1 MQRRF
6 GKRAVIGILGMA
18 AVMVALL
25 GLAAA
30 AAGADDGALPPVT
43 EGSLVFRSP
52 VSGRYELVPLRHT
65 DVQIDVRGLV
75 AAATVTQQYE
85 NTSDEPLEAVYV
97 FPLPHD
103 AAVYD
108 MEARIGDRLI
118 KSVIKEREEAK
129 KTYEAARQ
137 AGKRAALLEQ
147 ERPNIFTASLANVM
161 PHDRIEVKIRYV
173 EALPWEDGRVR
184 LTFPMVV
191 GPRYIPGTVATGH
204 AGTGWAVDTDA
215 VPDASRITPPVRN
228 PDSRPGHDI
237 ALSVRMEAGTSLGAI
252 SSPTHPVQV
261 DRSADGSA
269 SVRLAGAQTL
279 PNRDFILEMRR
290 ADARTPHAAV
300 FLSPHRDGPG
310 AELMVVAFPPSVQK
324 EDERPP
330 LEMLFLIDVSGSM
343 AGTSI
348 EQARAALLQ
357 GLDRLRAGDRFNVVA
372 FDDSF
377 REFRPLPVAA
387 TAENLEAG
395 RRFVRGLAPGG
406 GTEMLPALEHL
417 MAMEAEPGFLR
428 YIVLLTDGCLGNE
441 EEIFA
446 SLKRGLGAARLFTV
460 AIGSAPNH
468 HLATRMAEFGRGSFS
483 HIADAAEIT
492 GQMGR
497 LLDQIESPVLT
508 ELKLEWEGVQVE
520 DVYPSRLPDL
530 FMGRPLV
537 VFGRITAGQGGVLR
551 LEGTARDARFS
562 EELPFALESSS
573 FHPGITT
580 LWARE
585 RLEELLESW
594 RQSGGEE
601 QRAEWR
607 SRIVADAIRY
617 NIVTRFTSLVA
628 VEQKVVNP
636 GGEAATAAVP
646 TEMPAGWQM
655 DKVFGA
661 NPAGGTADLFLETLG
676 AVLLTLGLLAIAAG
690 RRRSLFMVRR

>member
-6 GKRAVIGILGMA
+6 GKRAVIGIFGMA
-18 AVMVALL
+18 AWMVAL
-25 GLAAA
+25 AAA
-30 AAGADDGALPPVT
+30 VGADDGAPPPVT
-43 EGSLVFRSP
+43 EGSLLFRSP
-52 VSGRYELVPLRHT
+52 VSRRYELVPLRHT

-85 NTSDEPLEAVYV
+85 NTSDQPLEAVYV

-118 KSVIKEREEAK
+118 RSVIKEREEAK
-129 KTYEAARQ
+129 RTYEAARQ

-204 AGTGWAVDTDA
+204 TGTGWAFDTDA
-215 VPDASRITPPVRN
+215 VADASRITPPVRN

-237 ALSVRMEAGTSLGAI
+237 ALSVRVEAGTSLGAI

-261 DRSADGSA
+261 DKSADGST

-279 PNRDFILEMRR
+279 PNRDFVLEMRR
-290 ADARTPHAAV
+290 ADARTPHAAA
-300 FLSPHRDGPG
+300 FLSPHRGGPG
-310 AELMVVAFPPSVQK
+310 AEVMVVAFPPSVQK

-551 LEGTARDARFS
+551 LSGTARDAGFS

-585 RLEELLESW
+585 RIEELLESW
-594 RQSGGEE
+594 RQAGGEE

-690 RRRSLFMVRR
+690 RRRSFFMVRR

>member
-1 MQRRF
+1 MQRRL
-6 GKRAVIGILGMA
+6 GRRAGIGT
-18 AVMVALL
+18 L
-25 GLAAA
+25 GLAAVLLALA
-30 AAGADDGALPPVT
+30 ATVGATDEGGLPPVT
-43 EGSLVFRSP
+43 EGSLLFRSP

-75 AAATVTQQYE
+75 AAATVTQEYE
-85 NTSDEPLEAVYV
+85 NAGEEPLEAVYV

-129 KTYEAARQ
+129 KTYEAARKE
-137 AGKRAALLEQ
+137 GKRAALLEQ

-191 GPRYIPGTVATGH
+191 GPRYIPGTVAAGH
-204 AGTGWAVDTDA
+204 SGTGWACDTDV

-237 ALSVRMEAGTSLGAI
+237 SLSVRVEAGTSLAAI
-252 SSPTHPVQV
+252 TSPTHPVRA
-261 DRSADGSA
+261 DKSEDGST
-269 SVRLAGAQTL
+269 SVRLAAAQTL
-279 PNRDFILEMRR
+279 PNRDFVLEMRR
-290 ADARTPHAAV
+290 AEARVPHAAV

-310 AELMVVAFPPSVQK
+310 AEIMVVAFPPSVQR

-330 LEMLFLIDVSGSM
+330 MEMLFLIDVSGSM

-357 GLDRLRAGDRFNVVA
+357 GLDRLRAGDRFDVVA
-372 FDDSF
+372 FDDQF
-377 REFRPLPVAA
+377 RGFRPLPVAA

-417 MAMEAEPGFLR
+417 MAMKAEPGFLR

-441 EEIFA
+441 DQIFA
-446 SLKRGLGAARLFTV
+446 SLKRGLGPARLFTV

-468 HLATRMAEFGRGSFS
+468 HLATKMAEFGRGSFS
-483 HIADAAEIT
+483 HIADAAEISL
-492 GQMGR
+492 QMGR

-508 ELKLEWEGVQVE
+508 DLGLEWEGVQVE

-530 FMGRPLV
+530 FLGRPLL
-537 VFGRITAGQGGVLR
+537 VFGRITGGQGGLVR
-551 LEGTARDARFS
+551 LSGTARDARFS

-585 RLEELLESW
+585 RIEDLLDSW
-594 RQSGGEE
+594 RQSDGEE
-601 QRAEWR
+601 ARAEWR

-617 NIVTRFTSLVA
+617 HIVTRFTSLVA
-628 VEQKVVNP
+628 VEQKVVNA
-636 GGEAATAAVP
+636 GGVVTTAAVP
-646 TEMPAGWQM
+646 TEMPAGWRM

-676 AVLLTLGLLAIAAG
+676 AALLTVGLLAIAAG
-690 RRRSLFMVRR
+690 RRRSFFMVRR

>member
-1 MQRRF
+1 MQRRL
-6 GKRAVIGILGMA
+6 GNRAGIGTI
-18 AVMVALL
+18 
-25 GLAAA
+25 GLAAILLALA
-30 AAGADDGALPPVT
+30 AVVGADGDSGPPPVT
-43 EGSLVFRSP
+43 EGSLLFRSP

-85 NTSDEPLEAVYV
+85 NTGGEPLEAVYV

-118 KSVIKEREEAK
+118 RSVIKEREEAK
-129 KTYEAARQ
+129 RTYETARQ
-137 AGKRAALLEQ
+137 EGKRAALLEQ

-204 AGTGWAVDTDA
+204 AGTGWSLDTDA

-237 ALSVRMEAGTSLGAI
+237 SLAVRVDAGTSLAAI
-252 SSPTHPVQV
+252 SSPTHPVHV
-261 DRSADGSA
+261 DKSADGS
-269 SVRLAGAQTL
+269 SSIRLAEAQTL
-279 PNRDFILEMRR
+279 PNRDFVLEVRR
-290 ADARTPHAAV
+290 ADARKPHAAV

-310 AELMVVAFPPSVQK
+310 AEFMVVAFPPSVQQ

-357 GLDRLRAGDRFNVVA
+357 GLDRLRAGDRFDVVA
-372 FDDSF
+372 FDDQF
-377 REFRPLPVAA
+377 RGFRPLPVAA

-417 MAMEAEPGFLR
+417 MAMKGEPGFLR

-446 SLKRGLGAARLFTV
+446 SLKRGLGPARLFTV
-460 AIGSAPNH
+460 AIGTSPTAP
-468 HLATRMAEFGRGSFS
+468 RS
-483 HIADAAEIT
+483 
-492 GQMGR
+492 
-497 LLDQIESPVLT
+497 
-508 ELKLEWEGVQVE
+508 
-520 DVYPSRLPDL
+520 PSRWAACWT
-530 FMGRPLV
+530 RS
-537 VFGRITAGQGGVLR
+537 R
-551 LEGTARDARFS
+551 AR
-562 EELPFALESSS
+562 SS
-573 FHPGITT
+573 PT
-580 LWARE
+580 WAWSGRE
-585 RLEELLESW
+585 R
-594 RQSGGEE
+594 
-601 QRAEWR
+601 R
-607 SRIVADAIRY
+607 SRTC
-617 NIVTRFTSLVA
+617 TRHGCRTSS
-628 VEQKVVNP
+628 
-636 GGEAATAAVP
+636 
-646 TEMPAGWQM
+646 W
-655 DKVFGA
+655 D
-661 NPAGGTADLFLETLG
+661 
-676 AVLLTLGLLAIAAG
+676 G
-690 RRRSLFMVRR
+690 R